1 MALRDGDFILIEY
14 TVRVKE
20 TGNIVDTTNEEI
32 ARREGIYDSNKVYGP
47 TLVVVGK
54 GWVIKG
60 LDEALKELDVG
71 VEKEI
76 EIPPEKAYGPRDPSK
91 VKVYSLREFRRRG
104 IDVRI
109 GDAIDFGGQTGIVKS
124 ITGGRVVVDFNHPL
138 AGKTLVYKVKVLEK
152 LEEPVEKLRALVAK
166 HLGIPLEEAKV
177 DYNEAEKT
185 VVVNIPVKI
194 MTKAGIQYSKIAL
207 VSSIY
212 EFFKDSVR
220 RVVLQEV
227 FERKI
232 ESGEA
237 GKSSEK
243 GESKGGEETSSE
255 SKESSQ

>member
-152 LEEPVEKLRALVAK
+152 LEEPVEFLITI
-166 HLGIPLEEAKV
+166 GIKYPDFCVPFGFL
-177 DYNEAEKT
+177 
-185 VVVNIPVKI
+185 
-194 MTKAGIQYSKIAL
+194 
-207 VSSIY
+207 
-212 EFFKDSVR
+212 
-220 RVVLQEV
+220 
-227 FERKI
+227 
-232 ESGEA
+232 
-237 GKSSEK
+237 
-243 GESKGGEETSSE
+243 
-255 SKESSQ
+255 